1 MVRTRILGG
10 LILATLPLLST
21 AARAQSSYSMLR
33 NGDHPVVTVP
43 VAVNESVRS
52 PLPTTIDIPLNAD
65 GSAAASGTPG
75 RAVVS
80 VPADSSCC
88 GGLSE
93 CVKPCEIFHKHQIEL
108 QAMSGAAYHAFIGGI
123 PATGARMLF
132 LPQSLRVGIDLN
144 NPNPERVFK
153 GTWSFVAE
161 SDTAPIVY
169 GPGSILVGGSLGL
182 RYTASQRCS
191 RCIPYIQASFGAAFS
206 DSYRSLTTNPPVL
219 GQVPTGLTS
228 GTEFLFTGILGT
240 HYLLNSKWSIDAEAT
255 LQAIT
260 NFGIAP
266 DHKTIYP
273 VGAAVGVTRFLR

>member
-10 LILATLPLLST
+10 LILAAVPFLST
-21 AARAQSSYSMLR
+21 AVRAQDSFVVLR
-33 NGDHPVVTVP
+33 NGDHPVVTIP
-43 VAVNESVRS
+43 VAASEQVRS
-52 PLPTTIDIPLNAD
+52 PLPTTIEVTAD
-65 GSAAASGTPG
+65 GRVAVSAPDGTAVASAPTC
-75 RAVVS
+75 
-80 VPADSSCC
+80 SSCSN
-88 GGLSE
+88 GLSE
-93 CVKPCEIFHKHQIEL
+93 CVKPCDIFHKHQIEI
-108 QAMSGAAYHAFIGGI
+108 QAMSGAAYHAFIGGV
-123 PATGARMLF
+123 PATGARMFF
-132 LPQSLRVGIDLN
+132 LPQSLRVGVGLN
-144 NPNPERVFK
+144 NPNPERLFK
-153 GTWSFVAE
+153 GTWSVVAE

-191 RCIPYIQASFGAAFS
+191 KCIPYIQTSFGAAYS

-266 DHKTIYP
+266 EHKTIYP